1 MEARNA
7 EGARQLDGPPRH
19 RKRQRSSS
27 TSSYLE
33 PAVFDHLMAG
43 AGDDTRKRRNSHG
56 RQQHSIN
63 TKHERHQESPASESD
78 GSSESQATLA
88 QQSCLYERRPRHKT
102 KEDRYELKQEKER
115 KRPKKDKN
123 KSTRRQSRSAKTG
136 ASLLHDFRAKN
147 VASERLTVRTVTQ
160 LYSRRRTCDRTNL
173 TS

>member
-1 MEARNA
+1 MEARNG
-7 EGARQLDGPPRH
+7 EGARQLDDPPRH

-33 PAVFDHLMAG
+33 PAVLDHVMAG
-43 AGDDTRKRRNSHG
+43 DGDNTRKKRNSHG
-56 RQQHSIN
+56 RQQHAVN
-63 TKHERHQESPASESD
+63 TKHEKHQESLISESD

-88 QQSCLYERRPRHKT
+88 QQSYHYERRPRHKT
-102 KEDRYELKQEKER
+102 KEDRYELKQEMGR
-115 KRPKKDKN
+115 KTPKKDKN

-160 LYSRRRTCDRTNL
+160 LYTRRRTCDRTNL